1 MFFEWDDSYSVG
13 VAKIDRQHRR
23 LIGLINELYEAMQQG
38 HGPNTLTSTV
48 NELET
53 MVSVLDELMDYSYYH
68 FSTEEEYMIEY
79 AYPEYDE
86 HKRAHGRFVER
97 IQAFKRDFEEGKAL
111 LSMEIVQF
119 LQDWWKKHIVDVDKK
134 YGPFFNEKGLK

>member
-97 IQAFKRDFEEGKAL
+97 IQAFKRDFDEGKAL